1 MCNGKWT
8 DALAPQAVR
17 DTTNDVSVTARVYQ
31 GVWDYEYSV
40 SELAAH
46 LGETPR
52 QIEER
57 LAQFEREKVVGDD
70 EELVQASLRR

>member
-17 DTTNDVSVTARVYQ
+17 DATNDGIVTARVYQ
-31 GVWDYEYSV
+31 GVRDYEYAV

-57 LAQFEREKVVGDD
+57 LAQWDSYG
-70 EELVQASLRR
+70 